1 MTEPLE
7 IQKSQRN
14 GCILS
19 LKSIRTCVPDW
30 ESGLLRSLYKD
41 STQGKK
47 AVFFRLPDAL
57 SVSSQATASWVD
69 KALLNARSLT
79 WLFYRFV
86 SHLKI
91 FAPLDHY

>member
-41 STQGKK
+41 SMQGKK
-47 AVFFRLPDAL
+47 AAFFFPTAWCTQFVFTSDSFMGG
-57 SVSSQATASWVD
+57 
-69 KALLNARSLT
+69 
-79 WLFYRFV
+79 
-86 SHLKI
+86 
-91 FAPLDHY
+91 